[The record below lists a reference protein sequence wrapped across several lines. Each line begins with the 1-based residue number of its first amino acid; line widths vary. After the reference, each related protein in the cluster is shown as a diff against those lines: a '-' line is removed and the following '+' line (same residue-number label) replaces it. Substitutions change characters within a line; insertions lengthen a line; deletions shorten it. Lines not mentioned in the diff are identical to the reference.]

1 VLGCIGLAY
10 MAAAFIVLNT
20 NLRGQFLWIAGILA
34 GYWAALK
41 FVPVPGYGAG
51 DLQAGH
57 TLSDYLD
64 RLLIPGILLRQVRD
78 PQGLL
83 ATVSAIATALA
94 GATTGALL
102 RNERLSGYRKTA
114 VMVGAGVFCV
124 GAGRLWDLNLP
135 INKNL
140 WSSSFVVY
148 CAGWSLLALALFYLV
163 IDVWGRTAWAFPF
176 VVIGSNP
183 ILIYVAWEFV
193 DFRATTHKLFDGALR
208 RTGPYQP
215 VLFACAVSLMVW
227 LLLYVLYRRRIFLKV

>member
-1 VLGCIGLAY
+1 MTGPTARLPSVLGCIGLAY

-94 GATTGALL
+94 GATTGACC
-102 RNERLSGYRKTA
+102 ETS
-114 VMVGAGVFCV
+114 
-124 GAGRLWDLNLP
+124 D
-135 INKNL
+135 
-140 WSSSFVVY
+140 
-148 CAGWSLLALALFYLV
+148 
-163 IDVWGRTAWAFPF
+163 
-176 VVIGSNP
+176 
-183 ILIYVAWEFV
+183 
-193 DFRATTHKLFDGALR
+193 
-208 RTGPYQP
+208 
-215 VLFACAVSLMVW
+215 
-227 LLLYVLYRRRIFLKV
+227 